1 MCFLDLKKAFD
12 SVERPGLIQKLHKIG
27 FGQKTINLLADMYR
41 NTYTSII
48 YKNKILPKLSTTK
61 GVKQGDNLS
70 PLLFNIFIND
80 LPEILKKGDTYP
92 VQLQGSSLNSMLWA
106 DDIVM
111 FSETKEGLQQ
121 CLDNLS
127 KYCKEWKLEINFKK
141 TKSII
146 FNKTGKNIKEN
157 GFQLNSVKLENV
169 SEYPYL
175 GFTISASGKF
185 HQGIQ
190 KLVDKAQRAWFSIL
204 RILNNSKHKKVET
217 YMTLFDSIIK
227 PILLYT
233 CEIWGHMKNNENISN
248 MGKSVIERFHFKI
261 CKQVIGVN
269 RKASN
274 IATIAELGRYPLFID
289 IQTMVIKYL
298 LRFKTIK
305 KERLLFKAY
314 QKEIQ
319 NINEKR
325 NWIYNAKN
333 ILDKNGLSYIFVNH
347 MNSSAVTKQNI
358 KETSRRLNSR
368 SKDIY

>member
-1 MCFLDLKKAFD
+1 
-12 SVERPGLIQKLHKIG
+12 
-27 FGQKTINLLADMYR
+27 
-41 NTYTSII
+41 
-48 YKNKILPKLSTTK
+48 
-61 GVKQGDNLS
+61 
-70 PLLFNIFIND
+70 
-80 LPEILKKGDTYP
+80 
-92 VQLQGSSLNSMLWA
+92 
-106 DDIVM
+106 
-111 FSETKEGLQQ
+111 
-121 CLDNLS
+121 
-127 KYCKEWKLEINFKK
+127 
-141 TKSII
+141 
-146 FNKTGKNIKEN
+146 
-157 GFQLNSVKLENV
+157 
-169 SEYPYL
+169 
-175 GFTISASGKF
+175 
-185 HQGIQ
+185 
-190 KLVDKAQRAWFSIL
+190 
-204 RILNNSKHKKVET
+204 
-217 YMTLFDSIIK
+217 MTLFDSIIK